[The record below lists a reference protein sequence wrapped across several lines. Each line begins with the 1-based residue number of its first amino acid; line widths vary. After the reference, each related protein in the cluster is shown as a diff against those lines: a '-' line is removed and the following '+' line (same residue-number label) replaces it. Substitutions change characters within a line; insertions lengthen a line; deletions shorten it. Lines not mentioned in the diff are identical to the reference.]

1 MFNKGLRSSNT
12 PEWTTPAAIFRELDY
27 EFHFDLDPCA
37 TDENHKCARYFT
49 KDDDGLLRE
58 WTGRV
63 FCNPPYGRRIG
74 EWVKKARVSAETTA
88 DLVVCLLPARTDT
101 AWFHDDI
108 LGVAE
113 IRFLRGRQHFGDG
126 KGSAPFPSM
135 VVIFRRNS
143 NA

>member
-1 MFNKGLRSSNT
+1 VFNEGLRSSAT
-12 PEWTTPAAIFRELDY
+12 PEWPTPAALFRALDY

-37 TDENHKCARYFT
+37 THDNHKCSRYFT

-74 EWVKKARVSAETTA
+74 EWVSKARISAETTA

-101 AWFHDDI
+101 AWFHEDI

-113 IRFLRGRQHFGDG
+113 IRFLRGRQYFGDG
-126 KGSAPFPSM
+126 KGRAPFPSM
-135 VVIFRRNS
+135 VVIFRRDP